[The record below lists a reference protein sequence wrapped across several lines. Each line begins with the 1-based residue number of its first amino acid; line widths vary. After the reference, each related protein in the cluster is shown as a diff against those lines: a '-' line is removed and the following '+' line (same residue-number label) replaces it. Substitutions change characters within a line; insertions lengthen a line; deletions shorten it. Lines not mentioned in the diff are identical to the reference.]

1 MIKDQLAKFIIRHW
15 NKVKIFWI
23 LFALVVMIVATKTY
37 LNYNTIIES
46 IDDVKYDIKSVE
58 DEIAYSK
65 NFLEKYLDSE
75 YADYFLAHKN
85 NVLFN
90 WEYIIRFKYPQE
102 NKEDEKKSENNN
114 IIQTPKQSWNHF
126 IKSKLK

>member
-37 LNYNTIIES
+37 LNYNTIIEA